1 MARACCS
8 RVAMELRSE
17 QLCRKGMRA
26 GRGGGRRMTRIFMS
40 LVLACALVESALAE
54 PLDKWLLEKIEAD
67 EELLRAAVLRENGRD
82 IRLLES
88 STTYVPF
95 FVEPPD
101 FGSEPQNYDGSSM
114 TAFFNQQDA
123 SLLAGGYL
131 YRIAFGNGSAL
142 YALSGGDWDGKA
154 WFSPNLGK
162 ELEIN
167 PLKVWA
173 GSGGADFAYATIL
186 SGVPPRLVLFDG
198 NGEVKEERRFD
209 LSDPD
214 LASKIQEAENQYS
227 SAGEPALEM
236 VSLAEYLRE
245 NAPSWRSVEV
255 TSAFN
260 LRNQHK
266 RPEEIERIEEI
277 EKLTRNEAEGE
288 LRSRLGHREVADEP
302 SNPKVETDAPRNT
315 GLASED
321 ETSQP
326 ETNLRNGESETPS
339 WPLVLGAI
347 AVLGVAVILVRAFL
361 RGRAS

>member
-1 MARACCS
+1 
-8 RVAMELRSE
+8 
-17 QLCRKGMRA
+17 
-26 GRGGGRRMTRIFMS
+26 MS
-40 LVLACALVESALAE
+40 LVLACALGESVLAE
-54 PLDKWLLEKIEAD
+54 PLDKWLLEKTEAD
-67 EELLRAAVLRENGRD
+67 EALLRSAVLRENGRD
-82 IRLLES
+82 IRLLEN

-95 FVEPPD
+95 FVESPD
-101 FGSEPQNYDGSSM
+101 FGSEPQNYDGRSM
-114 TAFFNQQDA
+114 TQFFNRQDA

-131 YRIAFGNGSAL
+131 YRIAFGNGTAL

-162 ELEIN
+162 ELEID

-198 NGEVKEERRFD
+198 NGAVKEERCFG

-214 LASKIQEAENQYS
+214 LEAKIQDAENQYS
-227 SAGEPALEM
+227 RDGEPALEL

-245 NAPSWRSVEV
+245 DDPSWRSVEV
-255 TSAFN
+255 TSSFN

-277 EKLTRNEAEGE
+277 ETLTRNEAEDE
-288 LRSRLGHREVADEP
+288 LRSRLGQRGVVDEP
-302 SNPKVETDAPRNT
+302 SSPKVETEASRNN
-315 GLASED
+315 GLANED
-321 ETSQP
+321 ETSQS
-326 ETNLRNGESETPS
+326 ETALRNDESDNPI
-339 WPLVLGAI
+339 WLFVLSVFVA
-347 AVLGVAVILVRAFL
+347 LGVVVIAVRAFM

>member
-1 MARACCS
+1 MI
-8 RVAMELRSE
+8 
-17 QLCRKGMRA
+17 
-26 GRGGGRRMTRIFMS
+26 RIFAS
-40 LVLACALVESALAE
+40 LVLACALVQSALAG
-54 PLDKWLLEKIEAD
+54 PLDKWMLEKIEAD
-67 EELLRAAVLRENGRD
+67 EKLLRAAVLRENGRD
-82 IRLLES
+82 IQLLEN

-101 FGSEPQNYDGSSM
+101 FGSEPQSYDRRPM

-142 YALSGGDWDGKA
+142 YGLSGGNWDGKA
-154 WFSPNLGK
+154 WFSPNFGK
-162 ELEIN
+162 ELEID

-186 SGVPPRLVLFDG
+186 SGVPPRLVLFGG
-198 NGEVKEERRFD
+198 NGEVKEEHRFD

-214 LASKIQEAENQYS
+214 LVSKIQDAESQYS

-236 VSLAEYLRE
+236 VSLAEYLRDDD
-245 NAPSWRSVEV
+245 PSWRSVEV
-255 TSAFN
+255 TSSFN

-266 RPEEIERIEEI
+266 RPEEIERIGEI

-288 LRSRLGHREVADEP
+288 LRSRLGQREVIDEP
-302 SNPKVETDAPRNT
+302 SSPKVETDAPRNT
-315 GLASED
+315 ALASED
-321 ETSQP
+321 EISQS
-326 ETNLRNGESETPS
+326 ETTLGNEESETPT

-347 AVLGVAVILVRAFL
+347 VVLGVVVILVRAFI
-361 RGRAS
+361 RGRVS

>member
-1 MARACCS
+1 MI
-8 RVAMELRSE
+8 
-17 QLCRKGMRA
+17 
-26 GRGGGRRMTRIFMS
+26 RIFAS
-40 LVLACALVESALAE
+40 IVFACALVESALAE
-54 PLDKWLLEKIEAD
+54 PLEKWMLEKIEED
-67 EELLRAAVLRENGRD
+67 EGLLRAALLRENGRD
-82 IRLLES
+82 IRLLEN

-101 FGSEPQNYDGSSM
+101 FGAEPQNYDGSSV

-142 YALSGGDWDGKA
+142 YALSGGEWDGNS
-154 WFSPNLGK
+154 WFSPDLGK
-162 ELEIN
+162 ELEIA
-167 PLKVWA
+167 PRKVWA
-173 GSGGADFAYATIL
+173 GGEGADFAYATIL

-214 LASKIQEAENQYS
+214 LKSKIQDAENQYS

-245 NAPSWRSVEV
+245 EDPSWRSVEV

-260 LRNQHK
+260 FRNQHK
-266 RPEEIERIEEI
+266 RPEEIERIQKI
-277 EKLTRNEAEGE
+277 EKLTRGEAKGE
-288 LRSRLGHREVADEP
+288 LRSRFGQREAADEP
-302 SNPKVETDAPRNT
+302 SNPKVEIEAPRNP
-315 GLASED
+315 GLVGGAES
-321 ETSQP
+321 SQP
-326 ETNLRNGESETPS
+326 ETTLRNGESETPS

-347 AVLGVAVILVRAFL
+347 AVLGVAIILVRAFM